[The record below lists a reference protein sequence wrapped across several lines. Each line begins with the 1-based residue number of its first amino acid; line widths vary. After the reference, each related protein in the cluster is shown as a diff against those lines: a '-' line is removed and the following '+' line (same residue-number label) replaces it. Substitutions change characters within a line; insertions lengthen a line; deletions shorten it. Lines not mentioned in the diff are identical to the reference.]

1 MPLDVFYFYHAVHI
15 YFRRNERVPVIFTH
29 ALRHHALSQNITY
42 DVGLLLSSLS
52 LLLFGLVMMTSASID
67 IAQIQ
72 YGDSFYY
79 FWRQLIYIF
88 LGIGVAT
95 IVLHISIK
103 TWQHWSP
110 FILFICIF
118 LLGLV
123 LIPGLGQEI
132 NGSRRWISLGFIHLQ
147 PAELIKL
154 STLLYL
160 ADYLVRRHH
169 EIRIKIIGTIKPL
182 IIVSLM
188 TSLLLLQPDYGA
200 IVVLF
205 ATVLGMLFLAG
216 VPTYQFLLWI
226 TGITV
231 ILSGIAIL
239 APYRIER
246 LTTFLDPWAD
256 PFDKGFQ
263 LTQALIAIG
272 RGELGGVGLGFS
284 VQKFTFLPE
293 AHTDFVFAILAEE
306 LGLIGVIS
314 LMSLFTWMVMRA
326 FIIAIRSEILGLP
339 YAAYLSYGIGLEIAV
354 QTFINL
360 GVNMGILP
368 TKGLT
373 LPLISYG
380 GSSMIVTCLMLA
392 LLLRVDYETRLRNE
406 SSRKL

>member
-1 MPLDVFYFYHAVHI
+1 MPFDIFYFFHYVHL
-15 YFRRNERVPVIFTH
+15 YFRRNERTPVILIR
-29 ALRHHALSQNITY
+29 ASRRHALSQKINY
-42 DVGLLLSSLS
+42 DLGLLLSSS
-52 LLLFGLVMMTSASID
+52 TLLLFGLVMMTSASID

-72 YGDSFYY
+72 HGNPLYY
-79 FWRQLIYIF
+79 FWRQLIYAF
-88 LGIGVAT
+88 LGIGIALG
-95 IVLHISIK
+95 VLRISIQ
-103 TWQHWSP
+103 TWQYWSTYL
-110 FILFICIF
+110 LFICVF

-123 LIPGLGQEI
+123 LIPGLGQEV
-132 NGSRRWISLGFIHLQ
+132 NGSRRWISIGFIHIQ
-147 PAELIKL
+147 PTELIKL

-169 EIRIKIIGTIKPL
+169 EIRKKIIGTLKPL

-205 ATVLGMLFLAG
+205 TTVLGMLFLAG
-216 VPTYQFLLWI
+216 VPIYQFLLWI
-226 TGITV
+226 TGITL
-231 ILSGIAIL
+231 ILSGIALL

-246 LTTFLDPWAD
+246 LTTFLNPWAD
-256 PFDKGFQ
+256 PFDSGFQ

-272 RGELGGVGLGFS
+272 RGELFGVGLGLS

-306 LGLIGVIS
+306 LGLIGVIGM
-314 LMSLFTWMVMRA
+314 MSLFAWLIIRA
-326 FIIAIRSEILGLP
+326 FIIAIRTENSGLP
-339 YAAYLSYGIGLEIAV
+339 YAAYLAYGIGLEIAV
-354 QTFINL
+354 QTCINL

-373 LPLISYG
+373 LPLMSYG

>member
-1 MPLDVFYFYHAVHI
+1 MSSFA
-15 YFRRNERVPVIFTH
+15 
-29 ALRHHALSQNITY
+29 
-42 DVGLLLSSLS
+42 LLLL
-52 LLLFGLVMMTSASID
+52 GLVMMTSASID

-72 YGDSFYY
+72 HGEPLYY
-79 FWRQLIYIF
+79 FWRQFSYIL
-88 LGIGVAT
+88 LGIGIAIAVFP
-95 IVLHISIK
+95 ISIQ
-103 TWQHWSP
+103 TWQYWSTS
-110 FILFICIF
+110 ILFICI
-118 LLGLV
+118 LLLWLV

-132 NGSRRWISLGFIHLQ
+132 NGSRRWISLGFISIQ

-160 ADYLVRRHH
+160 SDYLVRRPH
-169 EIRIKIIGTIKPL
+169 EIRQKIIGTIKPL

-205 ATVLGMLFLAG
+205 TTVLGMLFLAG
-216 VPTYQFLLWI
+216 VPIYQFLLWI
-226 TGITV
+226 TGITLV
-231 ILSGIAIL
+231 LSGIAML
-239 APYRIER
+239 APYRIDR

-256 PFDKGFQ
+256 PFDRGFQ

-272 RGELGGVGLGFS
+272 RGELFGVGLGLS

-293 AHTDFVFAILAEE
+293 SHTDFVLAILAEE
-306 LGLIGVIS
+306 LGLIGVVGV
-314 LMSLFTWMVMRA
+314 MSLFAWLVIRA
-326 FIIAIRSEILGLP
+326 FIIAIHTEKSDLP
-339 YAAYLSYGIGLEIAV
+339 YAAYLAYGIGLEIAI
-354 QTFINL
+354 QTCINL
-360 GVNMGILP
+360 GVNMGALP

-392 LLLRVDYETRLRNE
+392 LLLRVDHETRLRNE